1 MIVSFHALRGSVAA
15 HGTDSAVAVL
25 RRRQSSQPRAGP
37 TRASSTPSHEA
48 LTLRGGQRFSMVG
61 LGRKLFSQARKNEMD
76 VHKAV
81 AGGRRAAVFSTA
93 N

>member
-1 MIVSFHALRGSVAA
+1 VSVAA
-15 HGTDSAVAVL
+15 QGTDSAVAVL

-48 LTLRGGQRFSMVG
+48 LTLRGRQRFSVVG
-61 LGRKLFSQARKNEMD
+61 PGQKLFFRHREEKWMLTERMTG
-76 VHKAV
+76 
-81 AGGRRAAVFSTA
+81 AGVPLFSTA